1 MKIVYAG
8 APAFSVPPLRAL
20 REAGFAVAAV
30 VTQPDKPAGRKA
42 VLTPTPLKE
51 YAQSAGIPVYDFA
64 KIREHAAELRG
75 TGADCMI
82 TCAYGQILT
91 EEVLRAFPSGVYNI
105 HASLLPRWRG
115 ASPIQHS
122 LLAGDAVTGITV
134 MKTDI
139 GLDTGDILLQKSL
152 PIAESDTCGTLSEK
166 LSALGGECIAEALAL
181 LAAGRA
187 ELKKQGEEGAT
198 LCKKIVKENCA
209 VDFSR
214 PAKELG
220 RLIRAMNPAPL
231 AFAYVNG
238 KLVNFYFAEPAEYGG
253 DGVCGQVVRADKT
266 GIYVK
271 AGEGALKIAELQAEG
286 GKKMRA
292 ADFVNG
298 RKIAVGDVFAKERA

>member
-1 MKIVYAG
+1 M
-8 APAFSVPPLRAL
+8 
-20 REAGFAVAAV
+20 
-30 VTQPDKPAGRKA
+30 
-42 VLTPTPLKE
+42 
-51 YAQSAGIPVYDFA
+51 
-64 KIREHAAELRG
+64 
-75 TGADCMI
+75 
-82 TCAYGQILT
+82 
-91 EEVLRAFPSGVYNI
+91 
-105 HASLLPRWRG
+105 
-115 ASPIQHS
+115 
-122 LLAGDAVTGITV
+122 
-134 MKTDI
+134 
-139 GLDTGDILLQKSL
+139 
-152 PIAESDTCGTLSEK
+152 
-166 LSALGGECIAEALAL
+166 
-181 LAAGRA
+181 
-187 ELKKQGEEGAT
+187 
-198 LCKKIVKENCA
+198 KENCA

-231 AFAYVNG
+231 AFAYLNG